1 MGDREFNHAARSRAQ
16 LLVFFVN
23 TNVTYQATM
32 LFTVQLWTRLG
43 QSMRPASQQWSPFRL
58 NSRSGA
64 RGISTNVALSKGGLL
79 RYNGIYNGIYLPTF
93 REGTHFIIKT
103 VSFVSG
109 GPYGPR
115 GVFIWF
121 VKCQYNLYVCIGYIL
136 PIIGRNMSVGGLG
149 NMYIL

>member
-64 RGISTNVALSKGGLL
+64 RGISTNVALSKGGCCYETMLLPRTSKQGKEKTLRIVAFGPSALRQQFSMSSLSPVL
-79 RYNGIYNGIYLPTF
+79 RYV
-93 REGTHFIIKT
+93 IIIHCHQHQVWVNCVT
-103 VSFVSG
+103 
-109 GPYGPR
+109 P
-115 GVFIWF
+115 
-121 VKCQYNLYVCIGYIL
+121 QIGC
-136 PIIGRNMSVGGLG
+136 G
-149 NMYIL
+149 